1 MKQLGIASF
10 TARGGQ
16 VADRLAGAFGKEY
29 EIIRY
34 DRGLKDWCGCL
45 FASGADGI
53 VFVGA
58 CGIAVRTIAPFLK
71 SKTTDPAVIVIDEAG
86 QFVISLLSGHI
97 GGANRLAE
105 RTAAILG
112 ATPVITTATDVNG
125 KFAVD
130 IFASDNHLRIRDMH
144 AAKEISAAILRG
156 ERVGVTCEGEIEG
169 CVPPELILL
178 KKGEKKAAKRAFQ
191 MDALRDAPRPSH
203 SIPEIGALIR
213 IGAGIPLCDISFDV
227 NEKTGAAGWNQA
239 ETELTWCVPDL
250 PSVILDLYPKSYIIG
265 IGCRKGK
272 TETEIAQYVEQA
284 LTGLGLSF
292 EDCVGVASIDLKKEE
307 TGLLE
312 FCGKRNL
319 RFETYSAETLAEV
332 KGEFS
337 HSAFVSQVTGV
348 DNVCERAALCMAG
361 EGGRLILKKQAE
373 NGVTVAL
380 AERKWKVWF

>member
-45 FASGADGI
+45 FAGGADGI

-105 RTAAILG
+105 RAAAILG

-130 IFASDNHLRIRDMH
+130 VFASDNHLRIRDMH

-169 CVPPELILL
+169 SVPSELILL
-178 KKGEKKAAKRAFQ
+178 KKDKKAAKRDLQ
-191 MDALRDAPRPSH
+191 MDALRNAPRPIH
-203 SIPEIGALIR
+203 STPEIGALIR
-213 IGAGIPLCDISFDV
+213 IGVGTHSGDS
-227 NEKTGAAGWNQA
+227 G
-239 ETELTWCVPDL
+239 L
-250 PSVILDLYPKSYIIG
+250 PPVILDLYPKSYIIG

-272 TETEIAQYVEQA
+272 TEAEIAQYAERA

-292 EDCVGVASIDLKKEE
+292 EDCAGVASIDLKKEE
-307 TGLLE
+307 PGLLE

-332 KGEFS
+332 KGDFS

-348 DNVCERAALCMAG
+348 DNVCERAALFMAG

-380 AERKWKVWF
+380 AERKWKVRF